1 LEHVQAQRGG
11 VFDDVSASRR
21 LNMTYA
27 NAAAGSALAGQVYVP
42 PTGSV
47 KEPVGMPIKN

>member
-1 LEHVQAQRGG
+1 
-11 VFDDVSASRR
+11 
-21 LNMTYA
+21 MTYS